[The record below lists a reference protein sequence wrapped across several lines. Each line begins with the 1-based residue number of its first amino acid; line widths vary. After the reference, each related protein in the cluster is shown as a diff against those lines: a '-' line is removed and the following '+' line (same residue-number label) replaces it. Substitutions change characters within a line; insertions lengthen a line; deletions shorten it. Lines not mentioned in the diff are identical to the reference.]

1 MYRVGEAECHAE
13 QPPSTRRQQ
22 VGNMFEIYT
31 RASVL
36 FVGGRDLAVARG
48 LNLSPAIADNTP
60 LMGTRAW
67 YG

>member
-1 MYRVGEAECHAE
+1 
-13 QPPSTRRQQ
+13 
-22 VGNMFEIYT
+22 MFEIYT

-48 LNLSPAIADNTP
+48 LNLSPTIADNTP

>member
-1 MYRVGEAECHAE
+1 
-13 QPPSTRRQQ
+13 
-22 VGNMFEIYT
+22 MFEIYT